1 MRLVPDLPPLGETGL
16 FYFKQL
22 NVSGGVRP
30 LDWEMKGASARGL
43 SVSEKGLLFGVP
55 LRSGS
60 FSLSFSVK
68 DQLGR
73 VFDFSLPVI
82 VSEKATLD
90 ISPGL
95 GGFLVK

>member
-1 MRLVPDLPPLGETGL
+1 MIAVEGH
-16 FYFKQL
+16 
-22 NVSGGVRP
+22 GG
-30 LDWEMKGASARGL
+30 SARGL
-43 SVSEKGLLFGVP
+43 FVNEKGLLFGVP

-60 FSLSFSVK
+60 FSLYFSVK

-73 VFDFSLPVI
+73 VFDFSLPVS
-82 VSEKATLD
+82 VSEKGTLD